1 MLFSIKDGQL
11 VQIIN
16 VSGKTATIQPIQK
29 RNSGSLHYGELEEVD
44 LQLIPEPCVT
54 DSLETARKYHQV
66 G

>member
-11 VQIIN
+11 VQIID
-16 VSGKTATIQPIQK
+16 VSGKTATIQLIE
-29 RNSGSLHYGELEEVD
+29 RSSGSLHYGEPKKVD